1 MTSQY
6 KVAKEQGNTFVYQ
19 PTNSPNIFS
28 TAVETSPKPLMAN
41 EKIIKTEKVWEEKQ
55 FPDNSSYTTV
65 KETKTELPGTAPK
78 WSDSDNLSGGM
89 APMATNIPIP
99 PPLPPTVKRYP
110 LNDTSKGPLATQLA
124 NQKGHLKKVDFKEPT
139 LFDRIKEKVHPTDK
153 ATAKP
158 LGTTTGNT
166 TTAAPLKPT
175 STANSHPTTANSHPT
190 TANSHPTT
198 ANSHPTTASNASTLN
213 DTTKMGTRTNAAKTG
228 DHYVEP
234 HKPSQVKHVKGIIKE
249 KVGHLTKNAR
259 MEENGKLLEAQFE
272 KEKFDYQA
280 YQHNAGK

>member
-6 KVAKEQGNTFVYQ
+6 KVSKEQGNTFVYQ

-65 KETKTELPGTAPK
+65 KETKTEIPGGAPK
-78 WSDSDNLSGGM
+78 WSGTDNLSSGG
-89 APMATNIPIP
+89 AIPMSTNIPTP
-99 PPLPPTVKRYP
+99 PPLPPVTKYP
-110 LNDTSKGPLATQLA
+110 LNDTSKGPLSTQLA

-158 LGTTTGNT
+158 LGTAANNTNATQPLASKTTAPPPPTT
-166 TTAAPLKPT
+166 TTANTTNAPLKPNSNT
-175 STANSHPTTANSHPT
+175 TYPTA
-190 TANSHPTT
+190 
-198 ANSHPTTASNASTLN
+198 ASTLN
-213 DTTKMGTRTNAAKTG
+213 DTSKMGTKTNAAKTG

-249 KVGHLTKNAR
+249 KVGHLTKNAK

>member
-6 KVAKEQGNTFVYQ
+6 KVTKEQGNTFVYQ

-41 EKIIKTEKVWEEKQ
+41 EKIIRTEKVWEEKQ
-55 FPDNSSYTTV
+55 FPDNSSYTAL
-65 KETKTELPGTAPK
+65 KETKTEIPGEAPK
-78 WSDSDNLSGGM
+78 WSGSDLAGT
-89 APMATNIPIP
+89 APIPKSSNIPTP
-99 PPLPPTVKRYP
+99 PPLPAVTRYP
-110 LNDTSKGPLATQLA
+110 LNDTSKGTLAAQLA
-124 NQKGHLKKVDFKEPT
+124 NQKGHLKKVDFKEPS
-139 LFDRIKEKVHPTDK
+139 LFDKIKEKIHPTDK
-153 ATAKP
+153 AAAKP
-158 LGTTTGNT
+158 LGTTSNTAPSNTGKPAPTSNSALKSGNP
-166 TTAAPLKPT
+166 TTADTSNAPLKPT
-175 STANSHPTTANSHPT
+175 STTS
-190 TANSHPTT
+190 
-198 ANSHPTTASNASTLN
+198 SNPSALN
-213 DTTKMGTRTNAAKTG
+213 DTSKMGTKANAAKTG

-249 KVGHLTKNAR
+249 KVGHLTKNAK

>member
-55 FPDNSSYTTV
+55 FPDNSSFTTV
-65 KETKTELPGTAPK
+65 RETKTEIPGDAPK
-78 WSDSDNLSGGM
+78 WSGTDNLSSGSI
-89 APMATNIPIP
+89 PMSTNIPTA
-99 PPLPPTVKRYP
+99 PPLPPVSKYP
-110 LNDTSKGPLATQLA
+110 LNDTSKGPLSTQLT

-158 LGTTTGNT
+158 LGTSANNKTATTAANT
-166 TTAAPLKPT
+166 TNAPLKPT
-175 STANSHPTTANSHPT
+175 STTTAASTNPT
-190 TANSHPTT
+190 AVNT
-198 ANSHPTTASNASTLN
+198 SNASTLN
-213 DTTKMGTRTNAAKTG
+213 DASRMGTKTNAAKTG

-234 HKPSQVKHVKGIIKE
+234 HKPSQVKHVKGILKE
-249 KVGHLTKNAR
+249 KVGHITKNAR

>member
-55 FPDNSSYTTV
+55 FPDNSSFTTV
-65 KETKTELPGTAPK
+65 RETKTEIPGDAPK
-78 WSDSDNLSGGM
+78 WNSTDNLSSGSV
-89 APMATNIPIP
+89 PMSTNIPTA
-99 PPLPPTVKRYP
+99 PPLPPVTRYP
-110 LNDTSKGPLATQLA
+110 LNDTSKGPLSTQLA

-158 LGTTTGNT
+158 LGTSANNT
-166 TTAAPLKPT
+166 TTANTTNAPLKPT
-175 STANSHPTTANSHPT
+175 STTANTTNAPLKPT
-190 TANSHPTT
+190 S
-198 ANSHPTTASNASTLN
+198 TTASTNPTAANASTLN
-213 DTTKMGTRTNAAKTG
+213 DTSRMGTKTNAAKTG

-234 HKPSQVKHVKGIIKE
+234 HKPSQVKHVKGILKE

-280 YQHNAGK
+280 YQHNGGK

>member
-65 KETKTELPGTAPK
+65 KETKTELPGSAPK
-78 WSDSDNLSGGM
+78 WSGSDNLSGGI

-124 NQKGHLKKVDFKEPT
+124 NQKSHLKKVDFKEPT

-158 LGTTTGNT
+158 LGTNTAPTTTTTGNT

-175 STANSHPTTANSHPT
+175 S
-190 TANSHPTT
+190 T

>member
-6 KVAKEQGNTFVYQ
+6 KVTKEQGNTFVYQ

-55 FPDNSSYTTV
+55 FPDNSTFTTV
-65 KETKTELPGTAPK
+65 KETKTELPGEAPK
-78 WSDSDNLSGGM
+78 WSGSEFSSLGA
-89 APMATNIPIP
+89 APMSTNIPIA
-99 PPLPPTVKRYP
+99 PPLPPVTRCK
-110 LNDTSKGPLATQLA
+110 LNDLSKGTMASQLATQ
-124 NQKGHLKKVDFKEPT
+124 KGNLKKVDFKEPT

-158 LGTTTGNT
+158 LGTANTANTSKPLGTTNT
-166 TTAAPLKPT
+166 ANTSKPLGTTNTSSNAPLKPT
-175 STANSHPTTANSHPT
+175 STHPTTT
-190 TANSHPTT
+190 
-198 ANSHPTTASNASTLN
+198 NASTLN
-213 DTTKMGTRTNAAKTG
+213 DTTHMGSKANAAKTG

-259 MEENGKLLEAQFE
+259 MEENGKILEAQFE